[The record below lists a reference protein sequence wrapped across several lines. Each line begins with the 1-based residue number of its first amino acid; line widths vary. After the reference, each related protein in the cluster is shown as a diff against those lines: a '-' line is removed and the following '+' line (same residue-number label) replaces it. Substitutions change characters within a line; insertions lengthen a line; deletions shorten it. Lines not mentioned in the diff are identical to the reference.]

1 MLKGKI
7 TKQEV
12 IKQKVRSPR
21 IASLSWGRLEVGD
34 KSFKD
39 VKLFPGGAKEWD
51 WRETGTRH
59 VPGVKPAD
67 VEELLDHGVTVVV
80 IAKGF
85 YGRLGVCP
93 DTLKMLENRDVPVYV
108 ENTEEAVR
116 LYNGLREDVPVG
128 ALIHST
134 C

>member
-1 MLKGKI
+1 M
-7 TKQEV
+7 
-12 IKQKVRSPR
+12 
-21 IASLSWGRLEVGD
+21 
-34 KSFKD
+34 
-39 VKLFPGGAKEWD
+39 
-51 WRETGTRH
+51 
-59 VPGVKPAD
+59 PGVKPAD